1 MKIWDKIKLILY
13 IKDPPSKTALTFS
26 IGLFIGMS
34 PLLGLHT
41 ILAFS
46 IATIFRLNRL
56 VILLGAYV
64 TNPWTLIPIYT
75 FSTILGAK
83 LLKRNIKID
92 IDWNHLTL
100 SELVR
105 HSGNILL
112 PFVTGTLI
120 VGAISSVLS
129 YIIIYFILTKGFR
142 SFENIKK

>member
-34 PLLGLHT
+34 PFLGLHT
-41 ILAFS
+41 ILS
-46 IATIFRLNRL
+46 LGIAIIFRLNKL
-56 VILLGAYV
+56 VILLGTYV

-75 FSTILGAK
+75 FSTFLGAK
-83 LLKRNIKID
+83 LLNRSIKMD
-92 IDWNHLTL
+92 IDWNHITL
-100 SELVR
+100 SELVS

-129 YIIIYFILTKGFR
+129 YIVIYFIL
-142 SFENIKK
+142 IKRKTLNE